1 MLSLITSLLSNS
13 GIRKAFLYIVIIGS
27 LAIGG
32 FALYHHI
39 YESGYNTGVSYQTSV
54 YTGQQEKAK
63 ALLAQEQKQA
73 DADRADLNKQISDLQ
88 TQASTLQAQLDKKYS
103 QQTQEVTDY
112 AKTADGSESCFKSD
126 SDGLRIINNSF
137 PDSN

>member
-13 GIRKAFLYIVIIGS
+13 AIRKVFLYIVIIGS

-32 FALYHHI
+32 YSLYHHI
-39 YESGYNTGVSYQTSV
+39 YVSGYDSGVAYQTSV
-54 YTGQQEKAK
+54 YNGQQEKAK

-73 DADRADLNKQISDLQ
+73 DADRADLNTQISNLTTQNSALQ
-88 TQASTLQAQLDKKYS
+88 TQLDQKYTK
-103 QQTQEVTDY
+103 QTQEVTDY